1 MSPFIL
7 SQVHTQ
13 YRQCAC
19 KRRRFLCALIRPP
32 PAKCD
37 IRAWNT
43 TCAPHPGIHDMHDV
57 FSLLHV
63 HSSRCAMCDNI
74 EKCPLGQKS
83 ACFLAAMHNI
93 IIERFLASWASRG
106 YKFRLCTPYILRGS
120 NVEPH
125 RESELL
131 RELRKV
137 KAEPVVDDDAL
148 IGIRAHLTIT
158 HQRCKVSPMCYVR
171 CADTHL
177 CSKNSPPTET
187 PVRHQASP
195 G

>member
-1 MSPFIL
+1 
-7 SQVHTQ
+7 
-13 YRQCAC
+13 
-19 KRRRFLCALIRPP
+19 
-32 PAKCD
+32 
-37 IRAWNT
+37 
-43 TCAPHPGIHDMHDV
+43 
-57 FSLLHV
+57 
-63 HSSRCAMCDNI
+63 MCDI